1 LNPAMSKEPVR
12 VLHVVGRMDR
22 GGIETMLMNLYR
34 NIDREKVQFDF
45 LAHYGREAAYNDE
58 IRAMGGRIYEMPALK
73 DENRVYYW
81 RLFSYIAALHRFF
94 REHREYSIVHGHMTN
109 TAAIYMP
116 IAKKYGVK
124 TCIAHSHNTHARA
137 GLQGVLTDVLQSAIC
152 RYATDWFACSK
163 AAAEWF
169 YPKGAVED
177 GRVRVVPN
185 AVDAKRFCFD
195 SAVRAK
201 VRRELELEGRLV
213 IGCVGRFREQKN
225 QAFLIDVMQEILKK
239 NPGAA
244 LMFVGDGPCEK
255 AVRQR
260 AAARGIE
267 KQVMF
272 LGSRP
277 DVPELMQAM
286 DVLAMPSLF
295 EGMPV
300 VGIEA
305 QAGGLP
311 LVVSDNVTEELNIT
325 GNVSYISLNAG
336 PQAWAGQLLKAA
348 GTERQDCFAKIRDAG
363 YDIHASARWLEEF
376 YQER

>member
-1 LNPAMSKEPVR
+1 MSKEPVR

-34 NIDREKVQFDF
+34 NIDRERVQFDF

-73 DENRVYYW
+73 DEKRVYYW
-81 RLFSYIAALHRFF
+81 RLFAYIAALHRFF
-94 REHREYSIVHGHMTN
+94 REHREYRIVHGHMTN

-116 IAKKYGVK
+116 IAKKYGVR
-124 TCIAHSHNTHARA
+124 TCIAHSHNTKARA

-163 AAAEWF
+163 AAAQWF

-177 GRVRVVPN
+177 GRVKVFPN
-185 AVDAKRFCFD
+185 AIDTKRFCFD
-195 SAVRAK
+195 NAIRAGL
-201 VRRELELEGRLV
+201 RQEMELEGRLV

-225 QAFLIDVMQEILKK
+225 QIFLIDVMQEILKQ
-239 NPGAA
+239 NSGAV
-244 LMFVGDGPCEK
+244 LMFVGDGPCEE

-260 AAARGIE
+260 AAACGIQ

-272 LGSRP
+272 LGSRG

-300 VGIEA
+300 VGVEA
-305 QAGGLP
+305 QAAGLP
-311 LVVSDNVTEELNIT
+311 LVVSDNVTGELDVT
-325 GNVSYISLNAG
+325 GNVSYLSLGAG
-336 PQAWAGQLLKAA
+336 AKAWAGRLLEAA
-348 GTERQDCFAKIRDAG
+348 ERERRDCCAQIRNAG

-376 YQER
+376 YQERA